1 MRSLTLSLCVLLAP
15 APTLHAADDET
26 WWTLEQAEAVLERT
40 RRVELAPDLSGLSP
54 AARAAA
60 DRLLEAGAILHE
72 LYEESRHREALAAR
86 ERLATLPVTPT
97 HRAALEDLFYM
108 FKGPIATT
116 LDNERV
122 PFLPVAPQPAGR
134 NVYPWGIDRDSL
146 EAWLAGDPARP
157 SALLGVRT
165 VVRATTAENLARDLQ
180 VLDAHPLLDGLHPGL
195 RARLEALVA
204 ASSPDPFYALPYSVR
219 WPDRTLR
226 VHGLLRDAAAIIA
239 PEDPDFA
246 AYLRLRALDLLTDD
260 YEAGDAAWVSGDY
273 GSLNAQIGSYETYDD
288 ALYGVKSFYS
298 LSLLAR
304 DAARSDELATAI
316 GGIQAIQDSL
326 PQAGDRR
333 VRERFP
339 VGVYNVIADFGQARG
354 ANTASILPN
363 EADHTRKY
371 GRTILLRYNIMTNPE
386 LFADSL
392 AVYQAAVEPAFAD
405 DLTMAGNFY
414 RTLWHEV
421 GHYLGVAE
429 TDDGRT
435 LDTALSPWGDLLE
448 EMKADL
454 VSLHTVTRLAEQD
467 LMDEATLRAVR
478 AGGIRRVL
486 LRVRPRRD
494 QPYGMMQLMQF
505 NFFRE
510 QGLLDWDAAAGRLA
524 IDYDRYQAVVEDMLG
539 RVLALQAA
547 GDPVAAEAFIDRY
560 GGWEEDLH
568 ERLAGQLRAAT
579 PYRFRMVR
587 YRALAP
593 R

>member
-60 DRLLEAGAILHE
+60 ARLLEAGAILHE

-134 NVYPWGIDRDSL
+134 NVYPWDIDRDSL

-165 VVRATTAENLARDLQ
+165 VVRATTAENLARDLK
-180 VLDAHPLLDGLHPGL
+180 VLEAHPLLDGLHPGL
-195 RARLEALVA
+195 RARLDELAA

-226 VHGLLRDAAAIIA
+226 VHGLLRDAAAVIA

-246 AYLRLRALDLLTDD
+246 DYLRLRALDLLTDD
-260 YEAGDAAWVSGDY
+260 YEAGDASWVTGRF
-273 GSLNAQIGSYETYDD
+273 GNLNAQIGSYETYDD

-386 LFADSL
+386 LFADSR
-392 AVYQAAVEPAFAD
+392 AVYQAAVDPAHAD
-405 DLTMAGNFY
+405 DLTMEGTFY

-429 TDDGRT
+429 TDDGRA
-435 LDTALSPWGDLLE
+435 LDTALAPWRPARGNEGRPGVAAHGDPSRRTGPHGRGDAALGPGRRRPSGPPARPPAARSALRHDAADAVQLLP
-448 EMKADL
+448 
-454 VSLHTVTRLAEQD
+454 
-467 LMDEATLRAVR
+467 R
-478 AGGIRRVL
+478 AGPARLGRGSRSTGNR
-486 LRVRPRRD
+486 LRPLPGGGRGHAGARA
-494 QPYGMMQLMQF
+494 G
-505 NFFRE
+505 
-510 QGLLDWDAAAGRLA
+510 AAGR
-524 IDYDRYQAVVEDMLG
+524 RRSRRG
-539 RVLALQAA
+539 R
-547 GDPVAAEAFIDRY
+547 G
-560 GGWEEDLH
+560 LH
-568 ERLAGQLRAAT
+568 
-579 PYRFRMVR
+579 
-587 YRALAP
+587 
-593 R
+593 